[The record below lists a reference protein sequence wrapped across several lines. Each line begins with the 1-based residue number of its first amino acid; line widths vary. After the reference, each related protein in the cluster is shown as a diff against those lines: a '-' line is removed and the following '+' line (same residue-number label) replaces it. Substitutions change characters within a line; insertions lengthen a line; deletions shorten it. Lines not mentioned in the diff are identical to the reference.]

1 MPNNNWN
8 IIILSALQSKI
19 SVTRNIMI
27 SYIKNVEVKIKEL
40 DKISLLY
47 LSNTLKSLSNT
58 KKFINFV
65 YPIGNKVIQLLI
77 NFFVFFNFST
87 PPNFFNFLLSNK
99 DIPDIILLM
108 L

>member
-65 YPIGNKVIQLLI
+65 
-77 NFFVFFNFST
+77 
-87 PPNFFNFLLSNK
+87 
-99 DIPDIILLM
+99 
-108 L
+108 

>member
-65 YPIGNKVIQLLI
+65 YPICNKVIQLLI
-77 NFFVFFNFST
+77 NFFIFFIFF
-87 PPNFFNFLLSNK
+87 NFFNFLLSNK